1 MSHDAAIEKG
11 NHYAIPFRPMIP
23 ENVSNPMFAG
33 RILSAVPLAFASVHG
48 MLQCMAMEQ
57 ARGTAAVLALREE
70 STFWSFNVG

>member
-23 ENVSNPMFAG
+23 ENVPHSMFAG
-33 RILSAVPLAFASVHG
+33 RILSADPVAFASVHG
-48 MLQCMAMEQ
+48 MLQCMPMGQ
-57 ARGTAAVLALREE
+57 ATETAAALALREE